1 MQRFVEIAK
10 TGLTAIL
17 LHPVRSTMTFC
28 ALLAILVPYLAG
40 MGVAKGVQQDA
51 ESSLRAGGDLYVSSS
66 QFGRSTPIPLSLVEE
81 VRELVGVTDVVP
93 RIVGRLTLGRELVE
107 VVLVGIPESRFPT
120 SITCVDGR
128 LPRAGSINEFVI
140 GTELAREL
148 KLKPGSLLPPFYRN
162 PRGEH
167 VSKIVGIFRSDVSLW
182 QSNLM
187 FSTFETAEEIFN
199 QEGMATDLVVDCQS
213 GYETNVSRAIRRMTT
228 LTNHD
233 SANTMQ
239 LKVTSREELNLL
251 LAGGQL
257 HREGVFN
264 LHFLL
269 VFVIG
274 ILVILVTSGL
284 GLPERR
290 REIGILKATGWQTD
304 EILLRS
310 LVESLLFSVG
320 GASVSILVAF
330 VWLKLFNGYFIAGI
344 FIAGV
349 ALVPSF
355 EVPFRLTPVPAVL
368 AFIIALVV
376 TMSGSLWST
385 WRSAIAPP
393 DEAMR

>member
-213 GYETNVSRAIRRMTT
+213 GYETNVSLAIRRMTT